1 MSMLTMNDLVA
12 NIIGL
17 PTVFGKDAI
26 TNEVA
31 GVPHTPWYTSGL
43 IGAGVA
49 PTGALNGAIFTGPSV
64 VGQIGMPAAV
74 TSEFSYLERLSAV
87 HAGGMGTLWLVD
99 RLWGNVPV
107 VTTTGAQA
115 ITAPTFPARDAS
127 ASTNG
132 AGVFLA
138 LEISQTTGNAGAITN
153 TTAAYTNSAGVAAR
167 TATLAS
173 VPATT
178 LQGTWLP
185 FALQAGDVGVRTPT
199 SVTLGTSYV
208 SGACHLVAY
217 RLIAALA
224 MPTASVG
231 AVSAFPENGLP
242 KIWDASCL
250 QLVYWPTGTVV
261 GSVFG
266 DITYA
271 QG

>member
-26 TNEVA
+26 TNEAA
-31 GVPHTPWYTSGL
+31 GLPHTPWYTSGL
-43 IGAGVA
+43 TGAGAA
-49 PTGALNGAIFTGPSV
+49 PSGGLNGAIFTGPSV
-64 VGQIGMPAAV
+64 AGQVPMPAAV
-74 TSEFSYLERLSAV
+74 ANQFSYLERLSAV
-87 HAGGMGTLWLVD
+87 HTGGMGMLWLVD
-99 RLWGNVPV
+99 KLWGDVPV
-107 VTTTGAQA
+107 VTTTTSQA
-115 ITAPTFPARDAS
+115 ITSPAWPARDAS

-138 LEISQTTGNAGAITN
+138 LEVSATTGNAGAITN
-153 TTAAYTNSAGVAAR
+153 TTVGYTNSAGTASR

-173 VPATT
+173 APITA

-185 FALQAGDVGVRTPT
+185 FALTAGDLGVR
-199 SVTLGTSYV
+199 SVQSITLGTSYV
-208 SGACHLVAY
+208 SGTIHLVAF
-217 RLIAALA
+217 RLVATLA
-224 MPTASVG
+224 MPTANVG

-250 QLVYWPTGTVV
+250 QLVYWPTGTAV
-261 GSVFG
+261 GAVFG
-266 DITYA
+266 DLTYA